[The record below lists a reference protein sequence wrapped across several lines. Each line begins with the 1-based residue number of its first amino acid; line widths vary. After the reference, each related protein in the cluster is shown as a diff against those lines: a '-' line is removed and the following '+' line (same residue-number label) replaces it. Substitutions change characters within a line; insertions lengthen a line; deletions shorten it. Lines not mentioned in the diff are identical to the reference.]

1 MQKKMYLAA
10 LLVVLALTIVGCAST
25 GRLIDN
31 AALQTRV
38 VMTDAVFLDLTP
50 KAKTAY
56 IRVTNTSDLQGVML
70 APLLRDRLLKRGF
83 TLLDDP
89 AAASYIIQPNITS
102 FVARKEGSASQDVS
116 IAGTIMG
123 GVTGAALAGGRGDT
137 LPFAM
142 AGSIVGNV
150 GGALLGSMFKVQSVA
165 GTVDLQI
172 QEKTDTPVIE
182 VVRTDARQGTSTVV
196 STQQAVQ
203 SNYQT
208 YRTKFQVEARRT
220 NLNIDEAV
228 ARITDKLADQIAGL
242 F

>member
-1 MQKKMYLAA
+1 MQKKMHLVV
-10 LLVVLALTIVGCAST
+10 LVVLALTIAGCTST

-31 AALQTRV
+31 ASLQTRV

-50 KAKTAY
+50 KEKTAY

-70 APLLRDRLLKRGF
+70 APVLRDRLMKKGF
-83 TLLDDP
+83 MLLDDP
-89 AAASYIIQPNITS
+89 ATASYIIQPNITS
-102 FVARKEGSASQDVS
+102 FVARKEGSASRDVS

-123 GVTGAALAGGRGDT
+123 GVTGAALADGRGDA
-137 LPFAM
+137 LLLAM
-142 AGSIVGNV
+142 AGSVAGNV
-150 GGALLGSMFKVQSVA
+150 GGALLGSLFKVQSVA

-172 QEKTDTPVIE
+172 QEKADAPLTG

-208 YRTKFQVEARRT
+208 YRTRFQVEVRRT
-220 NLNIDEAV
+220 NINIDEAV
-228 ARITDKLADQIAGL
+228 ATITDKLADQIAGL